1 MARQATWTSGRGSAA
16 HGQKGQDQ
24 GQGQG
29 LSQAKSSIPTTR
41 IGYLGVGQKPLL
53 TLAYCCGCAVTATL
67 SRSTFTGLRCKE
79 CGHPYGAGA
88 KHVCEDVCFGPLE
101 VVYDYD
107 VIKSRVTRATIEAG
121 PVSIWRY
128 REFLPIEGDPIDVG
142 TGFTPLLKANRL
154 AKRLG
159 LKNLYI
165 KNDGVNMPTLSFKD
179 RVVSV
184 ALTRARELGFTT
196 VSCAS
201 TGNLANSTAAIAA
214 HAGLDCCVFIPSDLE
229 LGKVLGTL
237 IYNPTLMAVKGNY
250 DQVNRLCSE
259 VANTYGWG
267 FVNIN
272 LRPYYSEGSKTLGYE
287 VIEQLGWQL
296 PDHIVAPL
304 ASGSLF
310 TKIRKG
316 FDEFIKV
323 GLVDEKPVRFS
334 GAQAEG
340 CSPIAQAFA
349 EGRDFITPVKPN
361 TIAKSIAIGNPA
373 DGPYAIDIANRT
385 GGTIAAVSDAE
396 IVAGIQLLAE
406 TEGVFT
412 ETAGGTTIAVLK
424 KLVEQGK
431 IDPSET
437 TVAYITGNGLK
448 TLEAVSD
455 AVGEPLT
462 IEPQLASFNAAWE
475 RAQASH
481 RSSVDH

>member
-1 MARQATWTSGRGSAA
+1 MT
-16 HGQKGQDQ
+16 
-24 GQGQG
+24 
-29 LSQAKSSIPTTR
+29 
-41 IGYLGVGQKPLL
+41 
-53 TLAYCCGCAVTATL
+53 VTV
-67 SRSTFTGLRCKE
+67 SRSTLTGLRCKE
-79 CGHPYGAGA
+79 CGHAYASEA
-88 KHVCEDVCFGPLE
+88 RHVCEDVCFGPLE
-101 VVYDYD
+101 VVYDYEA
-107 VIKSRVTRATIEAG
+107 IRQRVTRTTIEAG
-121 PVSIWRY
+121 PTSIWRY
-128 REFLPIEGDPIDVG
+128 REFLPVEGDPIDVG
-142 TGFTPLLKANRL
+142 TGFTPLLKADRL
-154 AKRLG
+154 ARRLG

-214 HAGLDCCVFIPSDLE
+214 HAGLECCVFIPSDLE
-229 LGKVLGTL
+229 LGKILGTL
-237 IYNPTLMAVKGNY
+237 VYNPTLMAVKGNY

-316 FDEFIKV
+316 FNEFIQV
-323 GLVDEKPVRFS
+323 GLVEEKTVRFS

-340 CSPIAQAFA
+340 CSPIAQAYV

-373 DGPYAIDIANRT
+373 DGPYAIDIARST
-385 GGTIAAVSDAE
+385 GGSIAAVSDEE
-396 IVAGIQLLAE
+396 IIGGIKLLAE

-412 ETAGGTTIAVLK
+412 ETAGGTTIAVLE
-424 KLVEQGK
+424 KLVKNGK
-431 IDPSET
+431 IDSAET

-448 TLEAVSD
+448 TTEAVTSSI
-455 AVGEPLT
+455 GKPHT

-475 RAQASH
+475 LAQSKL
-481 RSSVDH
+481 SSFGVSMT

>member
-1 MARQATWTSGRGSAA
+1 VQLVHSQDPDAANRLMAFQAGEGDW
-16 HGQKGQDQ
+16 
-24 GQGQG
+24 
-29 LSQAKSSIPTTR
+29 LVSIDMCSEGFDAPRLRVVAYLTT
-41 IGYLGVGQKPLL
+41 V
-53 TLAYCCGCAVTATL
+53 
-67 SRSTFTGLRCKE
+67 
-79 CGHPYGAGA
+79 
-88 KHVCEDVCFGPLE
+88 
-101 VVYDYD
+101 
-107 VIKSRVTRATIEAG
+107 VTRSRFVQAITRAVRMDSTRASIEAG

-128 REFLPIEGDPIDVG
+128 RDFLPIEGDPIDVG

-154 AKRLG
+154 ARRLG
-159 LKNLYI
+159 IKNLYI

-184 ALTRARELGFTT
+184 ALTRARELGFST

-214 HAGLDCCVFIPSDLE
+214 HAGMDCCVFIPADLE
-229 LGKVLGTL
+229 AGKILGTL

-250 DQVNRLCSE
+250 DQVNRLCCE

-310 TKIRKG
+310 TKISKG

-323 GLVDEKPVRFS
+323 GLVDEKKVRFS

-373 DGPYAIDIANRT
+373 DGPYAIDLANRT
-385 GGTIAAVSDAE
+385 GGSIAAVTDDE
-396 IVAGIQLLAE
+396 IIAGIQLLAE

-448 TLEAVSD
+448 TTEAVS
-455 AVGEPLT
+455 AVVGEPHT

-475 RAQASH
+475 RAQSLQRATWE
-481 RSSVDH
+481 SVGV

>member
-1 MARQATWTSGRGSAA
+1 M
-16 HGQKGQDQ
+16 
-24 GQGQG
+24 
-29 LSQAKSSIPTTR
+29 
-41 IGYLGVGQKPLL
+41 
-53 TLAYCCGCAVTATL
+53 TATL
-67 SRSTFTGLRCKE
+67 TSQTFAGLRCKE
-79 CGHPYGAGA
+79 CGHAYAPEAR
-88 KHVCEDVCFGPLE
+88 HVCEDVCFGPLE

-107 VIKSRVTRATIEAG
+107 AIRSRVSRASIEAG
-121 PVSIWRY
+121 PASIWRY
-128 REFLPIEGDPIDVG
+128 RDFLPIEGEPIDVG
-142 TGFTPLLKANRL
+142 TGFTPLLRANRL
-154 AKRLG
+154 ARRLG
-159 LKNLYI
+159 LKELYI

-184 ALTRARELGFTT
+184 ALTRARELGFST

-214 HAGLDCCVFIPSDLE
+214 HAGMECCVFIPADLE
-229 LGKVLGTL
+229 AGKILGTL
-237 IYNPTLMAVKGNY
+237 VYNPTLMAVRGNY

-287 VIEQLGWQL
+287 VVEQLGWRL

-316 FDEFIKV
+316 FDEFMKV
-323 GLVDEKPVRFS
+323 GLVEEKHVRFS

-373 DGPYAIDIANRT
+373 DGPYALDIASRT
-385 GGTIAAVSDAE
+385 GGSIAAVNDEE
-396 IVAGIQLLAE
+396 IIEGIKLLAE

-448 TLEAVSD
+448 TTEAVAS

-462 IEPQLASFNAAWE
+462 IDPQLADFNAAWE
-475 RAQASH
+475 RAQSLQRATWDT
-481 RSSVDH
+481 VGV

>member
-1 MARQATWTSGRGSAA
+1 
-16 HGQKGQDQ
+16 
-24 GQGQG
+24 
-29 LSQAKSSIPTTR
+29 
-41 IGYLGVGQKPLL
+41 
-53 TLAYCCGCAVTATL
+53 
-67 SRSTFTGLRCKE
+67 
-79 CGHPYGAGA
+79 
-88 KHVCEDVCFGPLE
+88 
-101 VVYDYD
+101 
-107 VIKSRVTRATIEAG
+107 
-121 PVSIWRY
+121 
-128 REFLPIEGDPIDVG
+128 
-142 TGFTPLLKANRL
+142 
-154 AKRLG
+154 
-159 LKNLYI
+159 
-165 KNDGVNMPTLSFKD
+165 
-179 RVVSV
+179 
-184 ALTRARELGFTT
+184 
-196 VSCAS
+196 
-201 TGNLANSTAAIAA
+201 
-214 HAGLDCCVFIPSDLE
+214 
-229 LGKVLGTL
+229 
-237 IYNPTLMAVKGNY
+237 MAVKGNY

-349 EGRDFITPVKPN
+349 EGHDFITPVKPN

-385 GGTIAAVSDAE
+385 GGTIAAVNDEE

-431 IDPSET
+431 IDPNET

-448 TLEAVSD
+448 TLEAVSA

-475 RAQASH
+475 RAQSLHQAN
-481 RSSVDH
+481 RDPLP